1 MDSSLETSPSALYRD
16 RNLLIT
22 FTITLMGVL
31 GVASITP
38 AFPRVIRDL
47 GIKPG
52 QIGLLI
58 TVFTFPG
65 IFLAPLLGVLAD
77 RFGRKPIL
85 VPSLVLFAV
94 AGGACGLARDFHLLL
109 VLRFF
114 QGVGASALSSLSAT
128 VVGDLFDGRERAA
141 AMGYNASVL
150 SIGTATYP
158 SIGGILAL
166 LGWNFPFFLPL
177 LALPV
182 ALLVWFKLHSP
193 EPDDRMG
200 LKEYLR
206 GAGAVMANRRVFG
219 VFLVSVATFVILYG
233 SLLTFFPLIASKR
246 FGASTMAIGL
256 LMSAMSLTTAITS
269 SQMGRLTRKFTEV
282 GLIRIS
288 FLLYGA
294 ALLTIPASP
303 KLEFYLVSAFIFGLG
318 HGMNIP
324 AIMSLM
330 AGYAPMELRGV
341 LMSVNG
347 TVLRLGQTAGPLLMG
362 LAFTLWGINWAFYSG
377 AILAVLVFLGGFLF
391 AGKQTSGSEASG
403 S

>member
-1 MDSSLETSPSALYRD
+1 MDRIQDREPTNVYRD
-16 RNLLIT
+16 PNLLIV
-22 FTITLMGVL
+22 FTITLTGVL

-38 AFPRVIRDL
+38 AFPRVIHDL
-47 GIKPG
+47 GIKSG

-65 IFLAPLLGVLAD
+65 IFLSPLMGILAD
-77 RFGRKPIL
+77 RFGRKVIL
-85 VPSLVLFAV
+85 VPSLVLFAI
-94 AGGACGLARDFHLLL
+94 AGGACGLVRGFHLLL

-114 QGVGASALSSLSAT
+114 QGVGAAALGALSAT
-128 VVGDLFDGRERAA
+128 VIGDLFDGRARAA

-158 SIGGILAL
+158 SVGGTLAL
-166 LGWNFPFFLPL
+166 LGWNYPFLLPF

-182 ALLVWFKLHSP
+182 ALLVLLKLDSP
-193 EPDDRMG
+193 EPDGKMK
-200 LKEYLR
+200 LKEYLKS
-206 GAGAVMANRRVFG
+206 AGAVLVHRRVAG
-219 VFLVSVATFVILYG
+219 VFLVSVATFIVLYG
-233 SLLTFFPLIASKR
+233 SLLTFFPLIASQR
-246 FGASTMAIGL
+246 FGASTMVIGL

-269 SQMGRLTRKFTEV
+269 SQLGRLTRRFSEV
-282 GLIRIS
+282 ALIRFS

-303 KLEFYLVSAFIFGLG
+303 RLEFYLISAFIFGIG

-324 AIMSLM
+324 CIMSLL

-347 TVLRLGQTAGPLLMG
+347 TVLRLGQTMGPLVMG
-362 LAFTLWGINWAFYSG
+362 FAFMLWGMGGPFYAG
-377 AILAVLVFLGGFLF
+377 AILAALVFLGGFLV
-391 AGKQTSGSEASG
+391 ARK
-403 S
+403 